1 MSQHIN
7 SHSTPPPHRLGPVGT
22 FRVVSTA
29 RRCYGARMSPCSLVT
44 NADDFGLSASV
55 NQAVV
60 RAHTEG
66 ILTSTSL
73 LANGPAFDEAVVLA
87 KAHPTLGVG
96 VHLNCLRGQPLTA
109 PDELAS
115 WLDGQGRFVDFASV
129 LASRYL
135 YRRLRWEEIAV
146 EWQAQIDRICQAGIH
161 PTHLD
166 SEKHLHLVFP
176 RLTALAIQLA
186 QRNRI
191 PFVRTVREPIV
202 TAEDR
207 AWWRPQ
213 VWKRMVLNGR
223 SRGARRRLR
232 AAGLRSTDHFYGIA
246 GTGQM
251 TVTYVTALVHAMV
264 AGVNE
269 MMFHPAL
276 AADRAAVGESFL
288 QEERVLEWRTLCAPA
303 LRAQCQQ
310 RGIHLVH
317 FGALV

>member
-1 MSQHIN
+1 MSQ
-7 SHSTPPPHRLGPVGT
+7 
-22 FRVVSTA
+22 
-29 RRCYGARMSPCSLVT
+29 CWLVT
-44 NADDFGLSASV
+44 NADDFGLSTAV

-60 RAHTEG
+60 RAHTDG

-73 LANGPAFDEAVVLA
+73 LANGPAFDEAVALA

-109 PDELAS
+109 PEGLAS
-115 WLDGQGRFVDFASV
+115 WMDGQGRFVEYASV
-129 LASRYL
+129 LASRAL
-135 YRRLRWEEIAV
+135 YRRLRWEEMAV
-146 EWQAQIDRICQAGIH
+146 EWQAQIDRVRGAGLS

-176 RLTALAIQLA
+176 RLARVVIDLA
-186 QRNRI
+186 QRNHI
-191 PFVRTVREPIV
+191 PFVRTVCEPIV
-202 TAEDR
+202 TESDR

-213 VWKRMVLNGR
+213 VWKRAVLNRR
-223 SRGARRRLR
+223 SRGARRRLC
-232 AAGLRSTDHFYGIA
+232 AAGLRSADHFYGIA

-251 TVTYVTALVHAMV
+251 TVAYVSALLREMV
-264 AGVNE
+264 AGVSE

-303 LRAQCQQ
+303 LRAQCAQQ
-310 RGIHLVH
+310 DIRLVH